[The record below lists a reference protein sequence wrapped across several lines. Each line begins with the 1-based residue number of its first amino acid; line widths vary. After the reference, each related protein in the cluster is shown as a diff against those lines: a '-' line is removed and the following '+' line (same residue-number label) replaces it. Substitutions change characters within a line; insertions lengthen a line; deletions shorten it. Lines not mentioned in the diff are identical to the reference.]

1 MCAFNETLRF
11 SNCPLRISKLQ
22 QVTEVPRCPL
32 MNPNERRFKHTDCFH
47 ACQSV
52 LQQECSSS
60 HPLSISDTGV
70 QLEAIMSAMLLLF
83 PQGAGP
89 SWRTASPRHFSFT
102 WHYSVAEAI
111 SCSPD
116 PWMSFPPCH
125 LTSWLQN
132 LISRQQSILAGVC
145 RHPMRSCCGD
155 NMQRQ
160 TVYFWKYA
168 LLWFAC

>member
-1 MCAFNETLRF
+1 MCACNETLRF

-83 PQGAGP
+83 PQGASP

-132 LISRQQSILAGVC
+132 LISRQQSILAGVF